1 MDRATI
7 IFDKNV
13 KNVYISRLLIKMMFS
28 VEYIPQNALYVDDEL
43 SVYFV
48 V

>member
-28 VEYIPQNALYVDDEL
+28 VEYIPQNAFYVDDEL